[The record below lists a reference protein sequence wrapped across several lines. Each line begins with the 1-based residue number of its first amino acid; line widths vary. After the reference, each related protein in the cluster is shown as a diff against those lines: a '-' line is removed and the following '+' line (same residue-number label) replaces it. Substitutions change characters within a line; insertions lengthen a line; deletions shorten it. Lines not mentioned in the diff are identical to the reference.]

1 MGTLTLPT
9 ANTTQSKAL
18 DVIGAELVSIQQQ
31 TMIADQIRQMTRDLE
46 IIVLQR
52 DRADLTIRLKP
63 GAWSVAECLD
73 HLTQTTR
80 AFLPAISDAIA
91 EAPKLTRNRRLRTGI
106 LPNLFIRNLNPPYRI
121 RFKVL
126 PQLTPQNPDSE
137 TAWTS
142 FVESQS
148 ELLATMLSTAGLA
161 IDQVRIKS
169 PVYARISYN
178 VYGAFRM
185 LAAHQSRH
193 IWQIEQ
199 ILKTLDER
207 PA

>member
-185 LAAHQSRH
+185 LAAHQSRQ

-199 ILKTLDER
+199 IL
-207 PA
+207 